1 MTPRKQRKG
10 SLTDDEVGIARN
22 LLARDYKNQDVLGL
36 INTTR
41 RLEGREETNGGR
53 ISEVKTN
60 KPRYKGIKAVSD
72 DVANA
77 YVDKAQKPSAFTRID
92 TDPLREE
99 ILKALFPKAK
109 GKTDNLDITETDHI
123 ECKETFG
130 GQHWINNCIKA
141 IVAFSNNK
149 GGYIAFG
156 IKDNTW
162 DIVGID
168 RSAFEKLDRRV
179 INQAIRSNLSCGV
192 DFDTVILEFGVKAIG
207 IMYVHPAKIK
217 PVMFIKQNN
226 AASATEGHIYYR
238 YQGENRLIGPTELQH
253 LIEERIRTLSETILT
268 KHLQNILSNGIENSA
283 VLNLDTGEVDGKSG
297 SFIIDET
304 LLPKLSFVKEGEFV
318 EKSGA
323 PALKLVG
330 EIRSSGQIVT
340 VKREDLIKLYPFSWR
355 EVVAKVRK
363 KLPAENSDR
372 VSKVIKAEGIK
383 ENTKYAAYNFRTKQH
398 SDEYEK
404 SRKVKS
410 GTPCIYNQAAVDLI
424 IEKLTSVEAA

>member
-1 MTPRKQRKG
+1 MASRKQRKG

-36 INTTR
+36 INTIR

-77 YVDKAQKPSAFTRID
+77 YVDKAQNPSAFTRID

-99 ILKALFPKAK
+99 VLRALFPRAK
-109 GKTDNLDITETDHI
+109 GKTDNLDVTETDHI

-168 RSAFEKLDRRV
+168 RNAFVKLDRRV
-179 INQAIRSNLSCGV
+179 LNQAIRSNLSCGV
-192 DFDTVILEFGVKAIG
+192 DFDTAILEFGIKTVG

-217 PVMFIKQNN
+217 PVMFIKQNSI
-226 AASATEGHIYYR
+226 ASATEGHIYYR

-283 VLNLDTGEVDGKSG
+283 ILNLDTGEVDGKGG
-297 SFIIDET
+297 SFVIDET
-304 LLPKLSFVKEGEFV
+304 LLPKLNFVKEGEFV

-355 EVVAKVRK
+355 EVVAKVRN
-363 KLPAENSDR
+363 KLPTANSDR
-372 VSKVIKAEGIK
+372 VSKVKAESIK
-383 ENTKYAAYNFRTKQH
+383 ENTKYAAHNFRTKQH

-404 SRKVKS
+404 SGKVKS

-424 IEKLTSVEAA
+424 IEKLTSFETA

>member
-1 MTPRKQRKG
+1 MAVRKQRKG
-10 SLTDDEVGIARN
+10 SLTDEEVGIARN

-36 INTTR
+36 INTIR

-60 KPRYKGIKAVSD
+60 KPRYNGIKAVSD

-77 YVDKAQKPSAFTRID
+77 YVDKAQKPSAFKRID

-99 ILKALFPKAK
+99 VLKTLFPKAK
-109 GKTDNLDITETDHI
+109 GKTDKLDITETEHI

-162 DIVGID
+162 EIVGID

-192 DFDTVILEFGVKAIG
+192 DFDTAILDFGTKAVG
-207 IMYVHPAKIK
+207 VMYVHPAKIK

-283 VLNLDTGEVDGKSG
+283 VLNLDTGEVDGKGG
-297 SFIIDET
+297 SFIIDEA
-304 LLPKLSFVKEGEFV
+304 LLPKLNFVKEGEFV

-330 EIRSSGQIVT
+330 EIKSSGQIVT

-355 EVVAKVRK
+355 EVVAKVKK
-363 KLPAENSDR
+363 KLPTANSDH
-372 VSKVIKAEGIK
+372 VTKVIKAEGIK
-383 ENTKYAAYNFRTKQH
+383 ENTKYAAYNFRSKQH
-398 SDEYEK
+398 ADEYEA
-404 SRKVKS
+404 SRKVRS
-410 GTPCIYNQAAVDLI
+410 GTPCIYNQAAIDFIVD
-424 IEKLTSVEAA
+424 KLKTA